1 MLKVFPF
8 NPFYVLIII
17 LLMPFGKTSSAQTF
31 DVFIANDSVINTT
44 TYEFDVFLRSTS
56 TSPWA
61 FRTIQFAFYV
71 NPAWL
76 PAGNSPSISY
86 ISGSTTLLNYSPNS
100 IQMNAGP
107 NSLSAFQVAS
117 NLAGTCGSGT
127 LFNNLN
133 QTEKVGRF
141 RILSNSGPMNCEPC
155 NISMIRP
162 TIDSLAG
169 TNVSIK
175 MAVTK
180 WTDPSCVP
188 GTSAVISTSGTYT
201 SIAGNS
207 LLNDFNNM
215 SPIVYALHDT
225 IGTDCTTA
233 TFSGIASGIA
243 GQSAPLTYQWY
254 ENGTMLS
261 NNSIY
266 SGVNTSQLTLTNPPL
281 SLNGKTYFV
290 LVSQCS
296 ERASSSAT
304 LTVTPCTGLSEI
316 ENNKNIFVYP
326 NPSHGKFNIS
336 YDGSEKATGIEIL
349 NLLNQIVYKKESIVF
364 QKSNSEILDLLIA
377 KGSYI
382 VKLILKDTSVQK
394 MIVIN

>member
-1 MLKVFPF
+1 MFF
-8 NPFYVLIII
+8 ENYAN
-17 LLMPFGKTSSAQTF
+17 SQTF
-31 DVFIANDSVINTT
+31 DVFIANDSVVNAT

-56 TSPWA
+56 VSPWA
-61 FRTIQFAFYV
+61 FRTIQLAFYI

-76 PAGNSPSISY
+76 PAGNSPAISY
-86 ISGSTTLLNYSPNS
+86 ITGSTTLLNYSPNS
-100 IQMNAGP
+100 IQMNASP

-117 NLAGTCGSGT
+117 NLAGLCGSGT
-127 LFNNLN
+127 LFNNSG

-141 RILSNSGPMNCEPC
+141 RILSNSGPMNCVPC

-169 TNVSIK
+169 TNVNIK

-180 WTDPSCVP
+180 WTDPNCVP
-188 GTSAVISTSGTYT
+188 GTSTVISNSGTYT
-201 SIAGNS
+201 SIAGNT
-207 LLNDFNNM
+207 LLNEFNNM
-215 SPIVYALHDT
+215 APIVNALQDT
-225 IGTDCTTA
+225 VGSDCTNA
-233 TFSGIASGIA
+233 TFSAMASGIA
-243 GQSAPLTYQWY
+243 GQPAPLTYQWY
-254 ENGTMLS
+254 ENGILLS

-266 SGVNTSQLTLTNPPL
+266 SGVNTAQLTLTNPPL

-304 LTVTPCTGLSEI
+304 LTVTPCTGLSEVKK
-316 ENNKNIFVYP
+316 NNSVFVFP
-326 NPSHGKFNIS
+326 NPSPGKFNIIFE
-336 YDGSEKATGIEIL
+336 GNEKPIGIEIL

-364 QKSNSEILDLLIA
+364 QKSNTEILDLPIA
-377 KGSYI
+377 KGTYI
-382 VKLILKDTSVQK
+382 VKLIFKDISVQK